1 VTEVP
6 TYLAIDPGEKYNGW
20 ATFRDSGDLITMGTI
35 IGVDELTDWLERLDH
50 TSLKRVIVED
60 YRLGIVKGKNFG
72 AAKQQGSRA
81 LTVKTIGRIESWA
94 YRNGKIPVELQPN
107 SIKPT
112 AYMWAGITVPKNKN
126 LSHET
131 DAYVHG
137 VYWLQRNGIRRPQ
150 QGRRV

>member
-1 VTEVP
+1 VTHPVA
-6 TYLAIDPGEKYNGW
+6 YLAIDPGEKFNGW
-20 ATFRDSGDLITMGTI
+20 ATFRDTGDLITMGTI
-35 IGVDELTDWLERLDH
+35 IGIDELTDWLEAFAVEW
-50 TSLKRVIVED
+50 LKGVIVED
-60 YRLGIVKGKNFG
+60 YRVGISKGRYG
-72 AAKQQGSRA
+72 ATQHKGARVE
-81 LTVKTIGRIESWA
+81 TVKTIGRIESWA
-94 YRNGKIPVELQPN
+94 YRNSVPLVLQPN
-107 SIKPT
+107 NIKAV